1 VKVKIPTPLFSY
13 TANKA
18 SVEASGATIDQVT
31 HDLERQFPGIRFR
44 MIDEQDKIRPHIKF
58 FVNKEQ
64 TFDLQTPLTAKDE
77 VAIVQAFS
85 GG

>member
-1 VKVKIPTPLFSY
+1 MKVRIPTPLFSY
-13 TANKA
+13 TKNA
-18 SVEASGATIDQVT
+18 STVEAKGATVDDVT
-31 HDLERQFPGIRFR
+31 KDLERQFPGIRFR
-44 MIDEQDKIRPHIKF
+44 MIDEQDQIRPHIKF

-64 TFDLQTPLTAKDE
+64 TFDITTKLASTDE

>member
-1 VKVKIPTPLFSY
+1 MKVRIPSALHSY
-13 TANKA
+13 TKNA
-18 SVEASGATIDQVT
+18 STVEAKGVT
-31 HDLERQFPGIRFR
+31 VDDVTKDLERQFPGIRFR

-64 TFDLQTPLTAKDE
+64 TFDLKTRLGPTDE
-77 VAIVQAFS
+77 VASVQAFS